1 MFKSPAGSGPV
12 AAGESC
18 LAGQSQSSV
27 GWLSPLRSPEPPV
40 VATSW
45 KWLDFSSQSWPRQ
58 PRAQQHRWHTLGFL
72 EAAYGDSVAVHCPPP
87 PVTCTL
93 TTTATIQLHSIPCL
107 RLIKCVLVLDV
118 TCFIKD
124 RIGIQ
129 STNLQ
134 IFFLYSFEI

>member
-1 MFKSPAGSGPV
+1 MCLNLLL
-12 AAGESC
+12 AAVPWRQERAAWQVS
-18 LAGQSQSSV
+18 QSQSSV
-27 GWLSPLRSPEPPV
+27 GWLSPLRSPERHV

-45 KWLDFSSQSWPRQ
+45 KWLDFSSQCWPRQ

-93 TTTATIQLHSIPCL
+93 QPPSTIQLHSIPCL

-124 RIGIQ
+124 VDRKDIG
-129 STNLQ
+129 
-134 IFFLYSFEI
+134 